1 MIFTTH
7 LFLQWLEYFRAAQNS
22 CELLGG
28 KKQGI
33 FGVWVT
39 NQSASWVLSTDL
51 VYAYYYY
58 CYCKTL
64 HDMSTDRVRLKK
76 LFTSK
81 IVQPSRPC
89 FYYSGKDLWK
99 RYLGRRPGEIHV
111 LIFCFTMTSFFQN
124 GPYFYTERFRKRNL

>member
-99 RYLGRRPGEIHV
+99 RYWRNTCTHFLFHNIFFFKMVHISIARDLGKEI
-111 LIFCFTMTSFFQN
+111 
-124 GPYFYTERFRKRNL
+124 YR